1 MFGQHLTPYYGDWR
15 VSPTKRKGAPGLEAL
30 FPVPFM
36 DSFSYANQWVSL
48 SPIPARI
55 KLCRSRVVLF
65 DHLAEEFLHAE
76 ALSEAAG
83 LSQGM

>member
-1 MFGQHLTPYYGDWR
+1 MEI
-15 VSPTKRKGAPGLEAL
+15 V
-30 FPVPFM
+30 
-36 DSFSYANQWVSL
+36 DSFSYANQRVSL

-65 DHLAEEFLHAE
+65 DHSAEEFLHAD